1 MTSEFKEAWQRVD
14 PESKAKILYRSA
26 VHEAGHAVAVW
37 YLDQVRYLGRYFTM
51 PHLHHVAISLEGG
64 GVRGVRGPR
73 DDAGGIVALGDRF
86 PRSPRMPADYPVS
99 TALVRRSVIAM
110 AIAAMAGPIAAQA
123 HDDSTYTRERWRD
136 WTARSI
142 ENADDWRGHAADYEV
157 AADDGE
163 YVAEKLIPLLGRRW
177 RLHLDRAF
185 TMADRIVR
193 GHQLHIETL
202 ATALIA
208 RGLIEGEEVE
218 AIFREIRD
226 MSAGHIRQRGPNSWQ
241 VKYEAGPR
249 DPQTG
254 ERQTRTETVKGTKRD
269 AQRRLRELLGAV
281 DTGQHVDPSRLTVA
295 ALVAERIELWR
306 ASGRNST
313 RTAERRRGLLNHQ
326 IRRIGHI
333 PIQALRTSDVEAW
346 HAGLLAGGLA
356 PRTIRDAH
364 RLLVQAL
371 GDAVKHGLVVKNVAR
386 LQSPPKIRHQEVEI
400 IPADMITPM
409 LEKLAGHIFYP
420 LVVTALYTGLRR
432 GEQLALTWADVDLDA
447 KVLRVDRALDETK
460 AGVAVKPPKTKAG
473 RRSISLPDLV
483 VDVLRDQKL
492 QQMELRLFLR
502 AGRLPTDALVFPG
515 SEGRHRVPHTF
526 STTWGRVARRLGL
539 PKVSWH
545 ALRHTHASMLI
556 AAKVDIA
563 TIAARLG
570 HENVA
575 TTLST
580 YTHLF
585 ASDDRAAADAINAL
599 VG

>member
-1 MTSEFKEAWQRVD
+1 
-14 PESKAKILYRSA
+14 
-26 VHEAGHAVAVW
+26 
-37 YLDQVRYLGRYFTM
+37 
-51 PHLHHVAISLEGG
+51 
-64 GVRGVRGPR
+64 
-73 DDAGGIVALGDRF
+73 
-86 PRSPRMPADYPVS
+86 
-99 TALVRRSVIAM
+99 
-110 AIAAMAGPIAAQA
+110 
-123 HDDSTYTRERWRD
+123 
-136 WTARSI
+136 
-142 ENADDWRGHAADYEV
+142 
-157 AADDGE
+157 
-163 YVAEKLIPLLGRRW
+163 
-177 RLHLDRAF
+177 
-185 TMADRIVR
+185 
-193 GHQLHIETL
+193 
-202 ATALIA
+202 
-208 RGLIEGEEVE
+208 
-218 AIFREIRD
+218 

-254 ERQTRTETVKGTKRD
+254 ERQTCTETVKGTKRD

-333 PIQALRTSDVEAW
+333 PIQALRTTDVEAW

-473 RRSISLPDLV
+473 RRSISLPDSSWSMCSGPEAPADGTPAV
-483 VDVLRDQKL
+483 PASRQAADRC
-492 QQMELRLFLR
+492 
-502 AGRLPTDALVFPG
+502 PG
-515 SEGRHRVPHTF
+515 VPRQRGQAPGPSPF
-526 STTWGRVARRLGL
+526 STTWGRVACRLGL

-545 ALRHTHASMLI
+545 VLRHTHASMLI

-585 ASDDRAAADAINAL
+585 QRRPGRGGRHQRAGRVIGCDPEANGPAPGCLNQL
-599 VG
+599 TF